1 MGLAWRSENVQAAR
15 MDAPDLDLDEVFLDA
30 VDAAVLAALERIG
43 DDPEARFRLVRR
55 LQAVMQDVVQDGRPQ

>member
-1 MGLAWRSENVQAAR
+1 